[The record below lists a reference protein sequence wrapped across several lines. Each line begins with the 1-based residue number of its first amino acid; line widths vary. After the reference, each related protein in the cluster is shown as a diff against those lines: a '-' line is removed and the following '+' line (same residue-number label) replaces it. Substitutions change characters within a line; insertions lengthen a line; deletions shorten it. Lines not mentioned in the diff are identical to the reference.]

1 MLRLTKEID
10 WAKVPGQS
18 PRPKS
23 PAKVP
28 GTDQIFGGLAGIG
41 GPCRG
46 LKWLER
52 PYRTVSL
59 SHRLTVLLFTVL
71 LSNTMLNYLI
81 RRLLLSI
88 VTIFGVTVVIF
99 LAMRVLPGDPLAM
112 IYGESTGIYVL
123 TDEQLQAARASLGLD
138 QPLYRQYLAWMVDI
152 AKGDLGHSFWDESPI
167 SETILRRGPITAEI
181 ALFAIA
187 IAWLIGI
194 PVGVISAMRRESM
207 LDNILRVLV
216 TLFMA
221 IPSFWLGL
229 TMILFTVTI
238 FNWRPSI
245 TIVQLWED
253 PATNLSIIAGPTVAM
268 GIGIGAIIARMT
280 RSTVLEV
287 LGEDY
292 VRTARAK
299 GLAEWRLVTRHVLKN
314 AMLPVLTLSGL
325 ALAGLLGGSVAVERA
340 FGFPGLGSALAQA
353 AVERDWMMVQ
363 NLTLLFAVIFVFINL
378 VIDLLYAWID
388 PRIRYE

>member
-1 MLRLTKEID
+1 
-10 WAKVPGQS
+10 
-18 PRPKS
+18 
-23 PAKVP
+23 
-28 GTDQIFGGLAGIG
+28 
-41 GPCRG
+41 
-46 LKWLER
+46 
-52 PYRTVSL
+52 
-59 SHRLTVLLFTVL
+59 
-71 LSNTMLNYLI
+71 MLNYLL

-112 IYGESTGIYVL
+112 IYGEATGIYVL
-123 TDEQLQAARASLGLD
+123 TDEQLQAARDSLGLN
-138 QPLYRQYLAWMVDI
+138 QPLYRQYLSWMVDI
-152 AKGDLGHSFWDESPI
+152 AKGDLGHSFWDDSPI
-167 SETILRRGPITAEI
+167 SETILRRGPITGEI
-181 ALFAIA
+181 ALLSIL

-194 PVGVISAMRRESM
+194 PVGVIGAMQRESP
-207 LDNILRVLV
+207 LDNVLRVLV

-229 TMILFTVTI
+229 TMILFSVTL

-253 PATNLSIIAGPTVAM
+253 PMTNLSMVIGPTIAIGT
-268 GIGIGAIIARMT
+268 GIAAIIARMT

-287 LGEDY
+287 LSEDY

-299 GLAEWRLVTRHVLKN
+299 GLATWRLVTRHVLKN
-314 AMLPVLTLSGL
+314 ALLPVLTLSGL

-378 VIDLLYAWID
+378 TIDILYAWID

>member
-1 MLRLTKEID
+1 MLI
-10 WAKVPGQS
+10 
-18 PRPKS
+18 
-23 PAKVP
+23 
-28 GTDQIFGGLAGIG
+28 
-41 GPCRG
+41 
-46 LKWLER
+46 
-52 PYRTVSL
+52 Y
-59 SHRLTVLLFTVL
+59 LL
-71 LSNTMLNYLI
+71 
-81 RRLLLSI
+81 RRLLLSV
-88 VTIFGVTVVIF
+88 VTIFGVTIVIF
-99 LAMRVLPGDPLAM
+99 FAMRVLPGDPLAM

-138 QPLYRQYLAWMVDI
+138 QPLHRQYLNWMIDV
-152 AKGDLGHSFWDESPI
+152 AKGDLGYSFWDETPI
-167 SETILRRGPITAEI
+167 SKTILRRGPITAQI
-181 ALFAIA
+181 ALLAI
-187 IAWLIGI
+187 ILAWLIGI
-194 PVGVISAMRRESM
+194 PVGVISAMWREST
-207 LDNILRVLV
+207 LDNVLRVLV

-229 TMILFTVTI
+229 TMILFTVTV

-253 PATNLSIIAGPTVAM
+253 PATNLSMVLGPTVAVGT
-268 GIGIGAIIARMT
+268 GIAAIIARMT

-287 LGEDY
+287 LSEDY

-299 GLAEWRLVTRHVLKN
+299 GLAEWSMVMRHVLKN

-325 ALAGLLGGSVAVERA
+325 ALAGMLGGSVAVERA

-363 NLTLLFAVIFVFINL
+363 NLTLIFAVTFVFINL
-378 VIDLLYAWID
+378 AIDILYAWVD

>member
-1 MLRLTKEID
+1 MLI
-10 WAKVPGQS
+10 
-18 PRPKS
+18 
-23 PAKVP
+23 
-28 GTDQIFGGLAGIG
+28 
-41 GPCRG
+41 
-46 LKWLER
+46 
-52 PYRTVSL
+52 Y
-59 SHRLTVLLFTVL
+59 LL
-71 LSNTMLNYLI
+71 
-81 RRLLLSI
+81 RRLLLSV
-88 VTIFGVTVVIF
+88 VTIFGVTIVIF
-99 LAMRVLPGDPLAM
+99 FAMRVLPGDPLAM

-138 QPLYRQYLAWMVDI
+138 QPLHRQYLNWMIDV
-152 AKGDLGHSFWDESPI
+152 AKGDLGYSFWDETPI
-167 SETILRRGPITAEI
+167 SKTILRRGPITAQI
-181 ALFAIA
+181 ALLAI
-187 IAWLIGI
+187 ILAWLIGI
-194 PVGVISAMRRESM
+194 PVGVISAMWREST
-207 LDNILRVLV
+207 LDNVLRVLV

-229 TMILFTVTI
+229 TMILFTVTV

-253 PATNLSIIAGPTVAM
+253 PATNLSMVLGPTVAVGT
-268 GIGIGAIIARMT
+268 GIAAIIARMT

-287 LGEDY
+287 LSEDY

-299 GLAEWRLVTRHVLKN
+299 GLAEWSMVMGHVLKN

-325 ALAGLLGGSVAVERA
+325 ALAGMLGGSVAVERA

-363 NLTLLFAVIFVFINL
+363 NLTLIFAVTFVFINL
-378 VIDLLYAWID
+378 AIDILYAWVD